1 MHPFGTNRKHSGRLL
16 ETLAP
21 YRRGT
26 PTATPEDPLTS
37 FAAPLISI
45 PPAAPLTS
53 TPAATI
59 PLPHPLHAV
68 DPSNDFLSR
77 AAGAGVQ
84 VSSPL
89 TVGALVVDLDSYAVS
104 RAGVELVLSPR
115 QVELLALFLSGPRKV
130 WSREQLHWVCWGD
143 RSRSRR
149 VDVQLCR
156 LRAKT
161 GLDLFR
167 NVRDRG
173 WALRSVA

>member
-1 MHPFGTNRKHSGRLL
+1 MSSSHALPTPQQTSWARLRAVKHV
-16 ETLAP
+16 
-21 YRRGT
+21 
-26 PTATPEDPLTS
+26 
-37 FAAPLISI
+37 AAG
-45 PPAAPLTS
+45 
-53 TPAATI
+53 
-59 PLPHPLHAV
+59 
-68 DPSNDFLSR
+68 DFVSR
-77 AAGAGVQ
+77 AAEAGVE

-89 TVGALVVDLDSYAVS
+89 ASGPLVVDLSGYTVLLDGA
-104 RAGVELVLSPR
+104 ELDLSPR

-143 RSRSRR
+143 TSPSRR

-173 WALRSVA
+173 WSLRAAG